1 LDVVVLRQALLPSL
15 SSERIQMSTTAY
27 PRRQAVANASNDLA
41 ATFPTSLEE
50 ELNAILRAAGLQG
63 RQARAVAARLG
74 WSGRGVTTLASAG
87 EEEGYTRERVRQL
100 EGRLRRHADATPL
113 PLPLTATALRL
124 VENAAPIARR
134 DVPGKLALA
143 GLSAGQFDLSGVLSA
158 AALGGL
164 EVRVC
169 ERDGVVL
176 REGETELADDVG
188 LVATALVAR
197 NGAGSVEVLAEH
209 FSDDPDT
216 ARLVLEAQSDV
227 VWLDDGR
234 EWFLVRGARSPLTNL
249 LRKMLSV
256 AGSLSLADVD
266 DGLQRAFRPVRLPR
280 NVLQRLCE
288 TTSWLVVDETLTVT
302 SKVAL
307 DETRFLSRL
316 EQAVVRILRANGPEL
331 AFSDALRLGEQE
343 GLNPNSVGLYLL
355 RSPVVAKV
363 ARGRYVLRGSGAARR
378 C

>member
-1 LDVVVLRQALLPSL
+1 
-15 SSERIQMSTTAY
+15 MSTTAY
-27 PRRQAVANASNDLA
+27 PRRLAAADASNDLST
-41 ATFPTSLEE
+41 TFPTSLEE
-50 ELNAILRAAGLQG
+50 ELGSILRAAGLQG
-63 RQARAVAARLG
+63 RQARAVATRLG

-100 EGRLRRHADATPL
+100 EGRLRRHADASPL

-143 GLSAGQFDLSGVLSA
+143 GLSAGPFDLSGVLSA
-158 AALGGL
+158 AELGGL

-176 REGETELADDVG
+176 REGDTGLANDVDA
-188 LVATALVAR
+188 VATGLVAR
-197 NGAGSVEVLAEH
+197 NGAGSIEGLAEH
-209 FSDDPDT
+209 FSDDPDA
-216 ARLVLEAQSDV
+216 ARLVLEAQNDV
-227 VWLDDGR
+227 VWLDDRR
-234 EWFLVRGARSPLTNL
+234 EWFLVRGARSPLTNM

-266 DGLQRAFRPVRLPR
+266 DGLQRAFRPVCLPR
-280 NVLQRLCE
+280 DVLLRVCE
-288 TTSWLVVDETLTVT
+288 TTSWLVVDETHMVT

-307 DETRFLSRL
+307 DETRFLSKL
-316 EQAVVRILRANGPEL
+316 EQAVVRIIRANGPEL
-331 AFSDALRLGEQE
+331 TFSAALRLGERE

-355 RSPVVAKV
+355 RSPVFEKV
-363 ARGRYVLRGSGAARR
+363 ARGRYVVRGSAAERQ